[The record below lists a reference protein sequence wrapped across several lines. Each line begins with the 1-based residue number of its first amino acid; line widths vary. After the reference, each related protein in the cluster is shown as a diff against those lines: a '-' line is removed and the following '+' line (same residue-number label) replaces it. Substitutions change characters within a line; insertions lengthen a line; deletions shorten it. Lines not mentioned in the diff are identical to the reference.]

1 MRFFLFSYNSIVVR
15 IIQFKIF
22 EYRQNI
28 FNQIKSN
35 ISNSLPNFL
44 HSWRNELVNDSTLTR
59 SDSNP
64 FLTGRN
70 FVIQEFVRNRK
81 KCLQEH
87 QT

>member
-1 MRFFLFSYNSIVVR
+1 MSSIKLNPISQTV
-15 IIQFKIF
+15 
-22 EYRQNI
+22 Y
-28 FNQIKSN
+28 QISC
-35 ISNSLPNFL
+35 IVGEC
-44 HSWRNELVNDSTLTR
+44 ELVNDSTLTR
-59 SDSNP
+59 FDSNP